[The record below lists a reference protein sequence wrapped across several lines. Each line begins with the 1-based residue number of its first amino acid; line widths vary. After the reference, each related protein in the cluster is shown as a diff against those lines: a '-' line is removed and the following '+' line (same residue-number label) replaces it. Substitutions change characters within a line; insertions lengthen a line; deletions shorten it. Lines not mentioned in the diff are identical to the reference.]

1 MARLSNS
8 AVMVISESKLDK
20 SISNSEILKDN
31 YDVLRCVKS
40 INGGGVPAIL
50 ETT

>member
-1 MARLSNS
+1 MG
-8 AVMVISESKLDK
+8 ISQSKLDK
-20 SISNSEILKDN
+20 SITNSEILKDN
-31 YDVLRCVKS
+31 NDLLRSAKN